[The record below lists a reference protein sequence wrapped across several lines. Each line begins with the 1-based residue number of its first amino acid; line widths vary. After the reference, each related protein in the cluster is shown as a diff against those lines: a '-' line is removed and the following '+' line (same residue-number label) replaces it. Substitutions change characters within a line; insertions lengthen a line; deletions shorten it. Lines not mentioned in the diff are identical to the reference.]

1 MRFGLLFI
9 LVAFIHC
16 TEPEFNN
23 PSDFGTESY
32 LENQTILCLT
42 GQTSSCRTPVPVC
55 TTCKFFSTS
64 VTYNG
69 NRGGILGA
77 DAKCMTDSK
86 KPPMPVGAVYKAFLV
101 DDVNRIACTTSNCL
115 TGGISEHVDWV
126 LKPDTTYVRTADNVT
141 IATTNSLGIFSSQTS
156 DAENPSVSTIFTGLN
171 TSGWLTR
178 SGNHCSRWSDG
189 SNVSQGAIAPN
200 SNNLYVSGGVP
211 TCDTTS
217 VILCVEQ

>member
-23 PSDFGTESY
+23 PSDFGTDSY

-42 GQTSSCRTPVPVC
+42 GQTAACRMAVPVC

-77 DAKCMTDSK
+77 DAKCMNDSK

-101 DDVNRIACTTSNCL
+101 DEVNRIACTSTDCL
-115 TGGISEHVDWV
+115 TGGTSEHVDWV
-126 LKPDTTYVRTADNVT
+126 LKPNTAYVRTADNVT
-141 IATTNSLGIFSSQTS
+141 IATTNSLGIFTSQTN
-156 DAENPSVSTIFTGLN
+156 DAENPQVTNVFTGLFTN
-171 TSGWLTR
+171 GWTTL
-178 SGNHCSRWSDG
+178 
-189 SNVSQGAIAPN
+189 
-200 SNNLYVSGGVP
+200 SGGNCAGW
-211 TCDTTS
+211 TQGTTASARVALYSSSLHVSTNGDCANPS
-217 VILCVEQ
+217 VIFCVEQ